1 VAPASAGGIGVR
13 NLRERLARCMA
24 SVPAFEFANSPGRR
38 AGRSETAMRI
48 LIVDDERPARDK
60 AAPHAG
66 GRAGI
71 SAIEEARD
79 GVEALER
86 LPAFAPD
93 LLLLDIQMPEVTG
106 LDVAASLPAPAPLV
120 VFVTAYDE
128 YAIRAFDANA
138 IDYLLKPYDQPR
150 LQRRCSAYAS
160 ASATAAAAT
169 AAGADAQPGSHGAA
183 NCSYPAPLPAVTQL
197 LVPERSGTRIVKVEQ
212 ILWIET
218 ADNYVIL
225 HTAEGEPLMRQ
236 TLAGL
241 LEKLGPRFMRCHR
254 RAAVRL
260 LRSPA
265 SQILK
270 RRRRTY
276 CATAARALSRQYR
289 RAGNPCTVAELR
301 RNCPHHPPPSGA
313 PDYPLAPCPP
323 VSPHRDGRPQRHN
336 LIWLH

>member
-1 VAPASAGGIGVR
+1 
-13 NLRERLARCMA
+13 
-24 SVPAFEFANSPGRR
+24 
-38 AGRSETAMRI
+38 MRI

-60 AAPHAG
+60 LRRMLAAEPD
-66 GRAGI
+66 I

-93 LLLLDIQMPEVTG
+93 LLLLDIQMPEISG

-150 LQRRCSAYAS
+150 LQRALRRARERLAPLNP
-160 ASATAAAAT
+160 ANPQATA
-169 AAGADAQPGSHGAA
+169 G
-183 NCSYPAPLPAVTQL
+183 APLPAVTQL

-212 ILWIET
+212 IQWIET

-225 HTAEGEPLMRQ
+225 HTADGAPLMRQ

-241 LEKLGPRFMRCHR
+241 LDKLGPRFMRCHR
-254 RAAVRL
+254 RAAVQVDWI
-260 LRSPA
+260 A
-265 SQILK
+265 SIVNHDKGDGELVLHGGG
-270 RRRRTY
+270 RVP
-276 CATAARALSRQYR
+276 LSRQH
-289 RAGNPCTVAELR
+289 RADVASRLR
-301 RNCPHHPPPSGA
+301 A
-313 PDYPLAPCPP
+313 
-323 VSPHRDGRPQRHN
+323 
-336 LIWLH
+336 